1 MKKNLLISVVVFSLM
16 MITAGA
22 AQTETAEGAQTTVS
36 NANETADTSGAGN
49 VTVEA
54 GAVSQVDVDQS
65 SLTDKWA
72 GFYGQISASRVLGS
86 SSGNLYTWTASTLS
100 DANVLASPISEPAP
114 ASVSQVND
122 PNTFLDNYF
131 SSNEFSTGVA
141 NASGTFNRT
150 ESLTILGQSSFSTQA
165 VNTYDSSGSSNASF
179 TTYLADNGASG
190 ASTDSPVFIAEGND
204 DVTGFTG
211 SDLNYQMLV
220 GVGETAS
227 EQGYSFYL
235 ALP

>member
-1 MKKNLLISVVVFSLM
+1 MKKNLLISIAVFSLM

-22 AQTETAEGAQTTVS
+22 AQTETAEGAQTTVQ
-36 NANETADTSGAGN
+36 NGNQTADTSGAGN
-49 VTVEA
+49 VSVEA

-72 GFYGQISASRVLGS
+72 GFYGQISATRVLGS
-86 SSGNLYTWTASTLS
+86 SSGDLYTWTASTLS
-100 DANVLASPISEPAP
+100 DAKVLTTPIGAPTPSTLSNVD
-114 ASVSQVND
+114 D
-122 PNTFLDNYF
+122 PSAFLDNAYG
-131 SSNEFSTGVA
+131 SNEFSSGVA
-141 NASGTFNRT
+141 NASGTFNQT
-150 ESLTILGQSSFSTQA
+150 DQVSVLSQTVSNTPF
-165 VNTYDSSGSSNASF
+165 VNTYDSNGDRSDRF
-179 TTYLADNGASG
+179 TTFLTNNTAAS
-190 ASTDSPVFIAEGND
+190 SDSPVFIAEGNN

-227 EQGYSFYL
+227 ERGYSFYL